1 MEPLV
6 VFESILKSPLF
17 KSKEQNL
24 RKKIR
29 GLKKVIV
36 AFSGGVDSSVVAK
49 VSSQELGKGAL
60 VLIGDS
66 PSLSRENLKIAT
78 QIAKEHHFYF
88 KTVNVFEHYNPK
100 YFNNPKNRCF
110 FCKFE
115 LYETCKQV
123 KLKENYEAIL
133 DGSHIDDLSDDR
145 PGEGAAKKKGVVS
158 VLKQFEFNKKE
169 IRAFAYQLKLK
180 NYQKIAEP
188 CLASRVLTGIKITK
202 KVLNKVEQA
211 EAFLKKLG
219 FLEVRVRYH
228 GNFAKIEVPFLKI
241 KNLFSFKKII
251 ETRFKKIGFEHIT
264 IDLIGLKKSF

>member
-1 MEPLV
+1 MDPLV
-6 VFESILKSPLF
+6 AFKSILKSPLF
-17 KSKEQNL
+17 KFKEENL

-29 GLKKVIV
+29 DLKKVIV

-66 PSLSRENLKIAT
+66 PSLSRENLRMAT

-88 KTVNVFEHYNPK
+88 ETVNVFEHRNSK

-110 FCKFE
+110 FCKDE
-115 LYETCKQV
+115 LYEVCKKI

-133 DGSHIDDLSDDR
+133 DGSHFDDLNDFR
-145 PGEGAAKKKGVVS
+145 PGEEAAKKKGIVS
-158 VLKQFEFNKKE
+158 LLKELEFNKKE

-180 NYQKIAEP
+180 NHQKIAEP
-188 CLASRVLTGIKITK
+188 CLASRVVTGIKITK
-202 KVLNKVEQA
+202 EVLNKVEQA

-219 FLEVRVRYH
+219 FLEVRVRYY
-228 GNFAKIEVPFLKI
+228 GNLAKIEVPFF
-241 KNLFSFKKII
+241 KNKKP
-251 ETRFKKIGFEHIT
+251 FVF
-264 IDLIGLKKSF
+264 